1 MSFARKK
8 GKLFLKNMNFVAD
21 NEFLHMIAFE
31 YLIKKNRFWS
41 VIGSSGRCKRL
52 GHKFDTLFAIYHYD
66 SAKLKGG
73 GETIPLLA
81 ETCDHNQLISRS
93 VS

>member
-1 MSFARKK
+1 
-8 GKLFLKNMNFVAD
+8 
-21 NEFLHMIAFE
+21 MIAFE

-52 GHKFDTLFAIYHYD
+52 GHKIDTLFAIYHYD

-73 GETIPLLA
+73 GVKLFLFLPRPAII
-81 ETCDHNQLISRS
+81 IS
-93 VS
+93 